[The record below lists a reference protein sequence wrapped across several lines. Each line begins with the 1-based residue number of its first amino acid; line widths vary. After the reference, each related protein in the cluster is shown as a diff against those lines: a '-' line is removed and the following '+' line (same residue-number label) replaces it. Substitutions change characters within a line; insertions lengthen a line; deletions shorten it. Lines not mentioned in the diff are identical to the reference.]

1 MRAASAFARAR
12 AAAILADDR
21 LLRRDA
27 LLAADSDRA
36 PSEWTSSVFS
46 WVSISYVLTI
56 KKGRCKAPSCYPV
69 RAARLGCNVFLLFC
83 PRLIRCCQ
91 TRQIAN
97 T

>member
-21 LLRRDA
+21 LLCCDT

-56 KKGRCKAPSCYPV
+56 KREDAKCPV
-69 RAARLGCNVFLLFC
+69 VILFVQQDLAVMSFYYSV
-83 PRLIRCCQ
+83 LI
-91 TRQIAN
+91 
-97 T
+97 